1 MGTAIDD
8 SNADI
13 ATLNRRN
20 TQAEYTVR
28 QVRVVLHV
36 IVGPLNMQGE
46 IIICCYLLHRLL
58 RHQFPLVEALQLQIV
73 DTIGK
78 EFASCLMQMATI
90 HFCNLFAYDFS
101 CIMGNYLNTFMKAS
115 ATVSL

>member
-36 IVGPLNMQGE
+36 IVGPLTMQGE

-58 RHQFPLVEALQLQIV
+58 SSQFPLVEYLRLQVV
-73 DTIGK
+73 DTINK
-78 EFASCLMQMATI
+78 DFESFSLQMGTI
-90 HFCNLFAYDFS
+90 HRCTVFACDVP
-101 CIMGNYLNTFMKAS
+101 CIIGN
-115 ATVSL
+115 